1 MASPESSSKTTRA
14 PGTAALIGLTGG
26 IGSGKSTIA
35 NLFVERGAA
44 LVDTDQIAHEL
55 TAPDGA
61 AIEPIRAAFG
71 DAAIATDGRMDR
83 AYMRSLAFSQP
94 EARLQLESILHPL
107 IRAGTQRGIESAIQA
122 GAPYVLVAV
131 PLLVESRNSR
141 GRYQRILVVDCPPE
155 IQLERVMRRSALE
168 RSQVEAIMAA
178 QASREQRLAAADDVI
193 DNSGDPNALAAQV
206 DRLDLLYRG
215 LSMKG
220 E

>member
-1 MASPESSSKTTRA
+1 MASPESSTQPTRA
-14 PGTAALIGLTGG
+14 PGTVALIGLTGG

-35 NLFVERGAA
+35 NLFIERGAA

-55 TAPDGA
+55 TAPGGA

-83 AYMRSLAFSQP
+83 AYVRSLAFSQP
-94 EARLQLESILHPL
+94 EARLQLEAILHPL
-107 IRAGTQRGIESAIQA
+107 IREGTQRGIESAIQA
-122 GAPYVLVAV
+122 AAPYVLVAV

-178 QASREQRLAAADDVI
+178 QASREQRQAAADDVI